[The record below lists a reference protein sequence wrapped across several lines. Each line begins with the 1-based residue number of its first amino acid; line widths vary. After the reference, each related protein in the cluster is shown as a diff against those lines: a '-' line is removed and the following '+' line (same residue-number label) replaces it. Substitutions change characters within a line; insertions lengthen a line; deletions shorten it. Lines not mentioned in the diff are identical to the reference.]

1 MSAPVKPRERSGTG
15 DGFDRKLIAPLVSG
29 AILNP
34 INSTIVSVA
43 LVPIG
48 VAFGAPPAETA
59 WLISALYLATAVGQ
73 PVVGR
78 LIDIYG
84 PRRLFLPATALV
96 GVAGVIGALAPNLA
110 VLIVARVILGFGTCA
125 GYPAAMRLIRDEGRR
140 TGKDSP
146 AGVLTILAIA
156 TQTIAVIG
164 PPLGGLLIG
173 LGGWRAT
180 LAVNIPIA
188 IVAFVLGRLR
198 FPRDE
203 RAPGKLNL
211 DFPGMTLFATT
222 LVALLLFLMNPD
234 AGSWYLLVITV
245 LAAAAFTVHELRHP
259 RPFIDLRVLGG
270 NVPLLLT
277 YGRALL
283 AYVVSYS
290 FVYGFTQW
298 LEDGRGLSASTT
310 GLLTL
315 PMFAA
320 GIVVSALTGRRQ
332 GLRGKLFVAAVA
344 QLAACVLLLALG
356 PASPLWTIVGIVLIF
371 GIPQGLNSLALQNA
385 VYRQANPD
393 DVGASAGLLRT
404 FGYLGAIVSS
414 AAQGG
419 FFGQRADTGGLH
431 HLAWFLVVA
440 SVVFLLVNVLDRT
453 LARSTPGERHPE
465 MTEQLDPARTALLVM
480 DYQAGIVSRVADDE
494 ALVDRV
500 GTAISDVRA
509 HGGHVGW
516 VRVGFDDAEFDAIPS
531 TSVFA
536 RMVTPESRAVMHA
549 DAPATQIDERL
560 SPQPQDVSVRKI
572 RVGAFTTTDLD
583 TQLRGRDVDTLVL
596 AGISTSGV
604 VLSTVREAM
613 DRDYRILVLDDASAD
628 PEPGTHEFLTGT
640 IFPKFATVLD
650 VDALA
655 KLWA

>member
-1 MSAPVKPRERSGTG
+1 MTTPVRTRERL
-15 DGFDRKLIAPLVSG
+15 DGFNPKLIAPLVAG

-34 INSTIVSVA
+34 INSTIISVA

-48 VAFGAPPAETA
+48 VAFGAPPAQTA

-78 LIDIYG
+78 LIDIFG
-84 PRRLFLPATALV
+84 PRRLFLPAAALV
-96 GVAGVIGALAPNLA
+96 GVAGVVGALAPNLA

-125 GYPAAMRLIRDEGRR
+125 GYPAAMRLIRDESHR

-146 AGVLTILAIA
+146 AVVLTILAIA

-173 LGGWRAT
+173 LGGWQAT
-180 LAVNIPIA
+180 LAINIPVA
-188 IVAFVLGRLR
+188 LLAFVLGWRR
-198 FPRDE
+198 FPREE
-203 RAPGKLNL
+203 RKPGTLHL
-211 DFPGMTLFATT
+211 DLPGIALFATT
-222 LVALLLFLMNPD
+222 LVALLLFLMNPH
-234 AGSWYLLVITV
+234 ASNSYLLVLTV
-245 LAAAAFTVHELRHP
+245 LAAAGFTVRELRHHS
-259 RPFIDLRVLGG
+259 PFIDLRVLGG

-298 LEDGRGLSASTT
+298 LEDGRGLSSSTT
-310 GLLTL
+310 GLVTL

-320 GIVVSALTGRRQ
+320 GIVVSAITGRRQ
-332 GLRGKLFVAAVA
+332 ALRGKLIAAGLA
-344 QLAACVLLLALG
+344 QVVACVLLLALA
-356 PASPLWTIVGIVLIF
+356 PTSPVWMIVGILLIF

-385 VYRQANPD
+385 VYRQANPEN
-393 DVGASAGLLRT
+393 VGASAGLLRT

-419 FFGQRADTGGLH
+419 FYGRRADTGGLH

-440 SVVFLLVNVLDRT
+440 SAVFLLVNVLDRT
-453 LARSTPGERHPE
+453 LTRSNPRERHPE
-465 MTEQLDPARTALLVM
+465 MTDHLDPAHTALLVM
-480 DYQAGIVSRVADDE
+480 DYQTGIVGRVSDNQ

-500 GTAISDVRA
+500 DSAITDVRA
-509 HGGHVGW
+509 HGGHIGW
-516 VRVGFDDAEFDAIPS
+516 VRVGFDDAEFDAIPA

-536 RMVTPESRAVMHA
+536 RMVAPETRAAMHA

-560 SPQPQDVSVRKI
+560 SPQPQDIVVRKT

-583 TQLRGRDVDTLVL
+583 AQLRGREIDTLVL

-613 DRDYRILVLDDASAD
+613 DRDYRILVLDDATAD
-628 PEPGTHEFLTGT
+628 FEPGTHEFLTGT

-650 VDALA
+650 VEGLS
-655 KLWA
+655 KLFA